1 MTRVRGSLSS
11 LWPPVLELSR
21 TNSERGTHVDQP
33 NSLDHGGRTVREF
46 CADRGKRLLEALVD
60 VRSPS
65 GTKANR
71 REAKEIHPNS
81 AIGTS
86 IANPHKII
94 WVRPD
99 DVVFKTCCDHD
110 LRPNDVKPG
119 DWDLERVLVDDSAK
133 YRSIRQ
139 RYVEGVSWEETELFK
154 DYAARLRAGEVIRGA
169 DSLLKLKRQYEAKVD
184 PLFRDFCARGFLIER
199 DKSGRPKNL
208 PHVHISRDGQIL
220 FGTKGNHRLSMA
232 KLLSLKSFPCQVW
245 TRHSEWQTIR
255 DTIASDGADSFLK
268 RHQELRRHPDLIDLI
283 YPNQ

>member
-1 MTRVRGSLSS
+1 MTTIRAAQSS
-11 LWPPVLELSR
+11 LWPLPILVGLSR
-21 TNSERGTHVDQP
+21 TRSEDRTHAEP
-33 NSLDHGGRTVREF
+33 SNGRRHAGRAALHF
-46 CADRGKRLLEALVD
+46 CAEG
-60 VRSPS
+60 
-65 GTKANR
+65 
-71 REAKEIHPNS
+71 I
-81 AIGTS
+81 S

-94 WVRPD
+94 WIDPD
-99 DVVFKTCCDHD
+99 DIVFKTCCDHD
-110 LRPNDVKPG
+110 LQPNDVKPG

-169 DSLLKLKRQYEAKVD
+169 DSQLKLKRQYEAKVD

-199 DKSGRPKNL
+199 DKSGRPTNL
-208 PHVHISRDGQIL
+208 PHVHIGRDGEIL

-232 KLLSLKSFPCQVW
+232 KLLSLKSFPCQVRA
-245 TRHSEWQTIR
+245 RHSEWQTIR
-255 DTIASDGADSFLK
+255 DMIASDGADSFLK